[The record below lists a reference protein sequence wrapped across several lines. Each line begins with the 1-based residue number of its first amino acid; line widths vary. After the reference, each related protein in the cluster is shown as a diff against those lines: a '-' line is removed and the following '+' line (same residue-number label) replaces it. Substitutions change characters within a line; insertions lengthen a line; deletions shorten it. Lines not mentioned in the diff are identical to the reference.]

1 MLLPKEVNEEGE
13 EEDPRQEL
21 VEQLLQYKMYK
32 YMSYE
37 LRDRQV
43 DGEKLFYKGATIP
56 DEVKEYEEP
65 VDLDTLLDGLTLTK
79 LNDIFQK
86 IIERPMLQKVAED
99 SEGNEFAEL
108 SIEFGDFFGLSLRG
122 TFNENDSFEMSYY
135 YPYFCGNKISTTEQI
150 DIEKHA
156 EKESYAGICDEVR
169 LGVTLIFY
177 LQNVADYLAVKN
189 NKFYM
194 SQANGTVLAALST
207 EGKILL
213 PINKDEHK
221 QKLTEQTMNERNGL
235 IAAARKGDED
245 AIENLTLE
253 DIDTYSLLSR
263 RVQHEDILSIVDSY
277 FMPYGIESDQY
288 SILGEIMDCR
298 LLQNSYTEENVYAID
313 IKCNDVEFPI
323 CINQKDLI
331 GEPTV
336 GRRFK
341 GNIDGE

>member
-1 MLLPKEVNEEGE
+1 MHSYLRTVGFSKVKSRKEMQEIIQDVINTYDEKIAVENHPDGVFVQYSKNYGCDCGITVCGQYD
-13 EEDPRQEL
+13 ED
-21 VEQLLQYKMYK
+21 
-32 YMSYE
+32 
-37 LRDRQV
+37 
-43 DGEKLFYKGATIP
+43 
-56 DEVKEYEEP
+56 
-65 VDLDTLLDGLTLTK
+65 
-79 LNDIFQK
+79 
-86 IIERPMLQKVAED
+86 
-99 SEGNEFAEL
+99 NEFHVEY
-108 SIEFGDFFGLSLRG
+108 SFPFFRG
-122 TFNENDSFEMSYY
+122 TGITSQESVVVER
-135 YPYFCGNKISTTEQI
+135 
-150 DIEKHA
+150 HA

-288 SILGEIMDCR
+288 SILGEIMD
-298 LLQNSYTEENVYAID
+298 LS
-313 IKCNDVEFPI
+313 
-323 CINQKDLI
+323 LI
-331 GEPTV
+331 H
-336 GRRFK
+336 
-341 GNIDGE
+341 I

>member
-1 MLLPKEVNEEGE
+1 MHKFLRAVGLSDIKKEELEKICKDIEEKP
-13 EEDPRQEL
+13 D
-21 VEQLLQYKMYK
+21 
-32 YMSYE
+32 
-37 LRDRQV
+37 
-43 DGEKLFYKGATIP
+43 TI
-56 DEVKEYEEP
+56 
-65 VDLDTLLDGLTLTK
+65 
-79 LNDIFQK
+79 
-86 IIERPMLQKVAED
+86 KVAED

-108 SIEFGDFFGLSLRG
+108 CHQFGDFFGLTLRG
-122 TFNENDSFEMSYY
+122 TYQEDDTFEMDYY
-135 YPYFCGNKISTTEQI
+135 YPYFFGTMLSTREQAEV
-150 DIEKHA
+150 EKHA

-169 LGVTLIFY
+169 IGVTLIFY
-177 LQNVADYLAVKN
+177 LQNVVDFLAVKGS
-189 NKFYM
+189 KKYM
-194 SQANGTVLAALST
+194 NLEEGVILGALST

-331 GEPTV
+331 GEPAV

-341 GNIDGE
+341 GNIWLQGSINYRD

>member
-1 MLLPKEVNEEGE
+1 MHKFLRAVGFSKITKEE
-13 EEDPRQEL
+13 
-21 VEQLLQYKMYK
+21 
-32 YMSYE
+32 
-37 LRDRQV
+37 
-43 DGEKLFYKGATIP
+43 
-56 DEVKEYEEP
+56 
-65 VDLDTLLDGLTLTK
+65 

-298 LLQNSYTEENVYAID
+298 LLQNSYTEENVYAEKI
-313 IKCNDVEFPI
+313 P
-323 CINQKDLI
+323 
-331 GEPTV
+331 
-336 GRRFK
+336 
-341 GNIDGE
+341 

>member
-1 MLLPKEVNEEGE
+1 MHKFLRAIGFSSIKKE
-13 EEDPRQEL
+13 EL
-21 VEQLLQYKMYK
+21 E
-32 YMSYE
+32 
-37 LRDRQV
+37 
-43 DGEKLFYKGATIP
+43 
-56 DEVKEYEEP
+56 
-65 VDLDTLLDGLTLTK
+65 
-79 LNDIFQK
+79 DIFK
-86 IIERPMLQKVAED
+86 KMIERPMLQKVAED

-108 SIEFGDFFGLSLRG
+108 SKEFGDFFGISLRG
-122 TFNENDSFEMSYY
+122 TFTENDTFELSYY
-135 YPYFCGNKISTTEQI
+135 YPYFCGKKISTTEQV

-189 NKFYM
+189 NKFYLN
-194 SQANGTVLAALST
+194 QANGVVLAALST
-207 EGKILL
+207 EGKILF
-213 PINKDEHK
+213 PVNKDEKKH
-221 QKLTEQTMNERNGL
+221 QITEQSTSERNGL

-263 RVQHEDILSIVDSY
+263 RILHEDILSIVDSY

-298 LLQNSYTEENVYAID
+298 LLQNELTKENVYAMD
-313 IKCNDVEFPI
+313 IKCNDMEFSL
-323 CINQKDLI
+323 CINQKDLF
-331 GEPTV
+331 GEPAV

-341 GNIDGE
+341 GNIWLQGSINYRD

>member
-1 MLLPKEVNEEGE
+1 MHKFLRAVGFSSITKE
-13 EEDPRQEL
+13 EL
-21 VEQLLQYKMYK
+21 ENV
-32 YMSYE
+32 
-37 LRDRQV
+37 
-43 DGEKLFYKGATIP
+43 F
-56 DEVKEYEEP
+56 KE
-65 VDLDTLLDGLTLTK
+65 
-79 LNDIFQK
+79 

-99 SEGNEFAEL
+99 SEGNEFVEI
-108 SIEFGDFFGLSLRG
+108 SKEFGDFFGLSLRG
-122 TFNENDSFEMSYY
+122 TFTEDDTFEMSYY
-135 YPYFCGNKISTTEQI
+135 YPYFCGNKISTTEQV

-189 NKFYM
+189 NKFYLN
-194 SQANGTVLAALST
+194 QANGVVLAALST
-207 EGKILL
+207 EGKILF
-213 PINKDEHK
+213 PVNKDEKK
-221 QKLTEQTMNERNGL
+221 QQIMEQSTNDRNGL

-263 RVQHEDILSIVDSY
+263 RILHEDILSIVDSY

-298 LLQNSYTEENVYAID
+298 LLQNELTKENVYAMD
-313 IKCNDVEFPI
+313 IKCNDMDFSL
-323 CINQKDLI
+323 CINQKDLL
-331 GEPTV
+331 GEPAV

-341 GNIDGE
+341 GNIWLQGSINYRD